1 MMNKLTKEECLEALE
16 TLCTFADGNPSSSG
30 EFVGK
35 MLQEA
40 DDKLKQLIN
49 EHFDNP
55 PLKFEE
61 LHEKMWVWDNKYHEY
76 CFIDFIAGKYP
87 HRSYINNCQSD
98 GAFEENRFYS
108 YEVKE

>member
-1 MMNKLTKEECLEALE
+1 MNKLTKEECLEALE
-16 TLCTFADGNPSSSG
+16 TLCTFADGNPNSSG

-61 LHEKMWVWDNKYHEY
+61 LHEGMWVWDNEDKEWCKFISEHLFEY
-76 CFIDFIAGKYP
+76 M
-87 HRSYINNCQSD
+87 D
-98 GAFEENRFYS
+98 GYGGVFEENRFYR